1 MTRTQLC
8 SALNK
13 RLCYHL
19 ALPCLFFQGVPA
31 QSRRAVLTHASLIPK
46 HTPTSRGR
54 RVIVVGGTSL
64 LSTQMQRARGARG
77 LELRDVLP
85 GRPHAHRVL
94 SWGGPHQCSTLAPSA
109 A

>member
-13 RLCYHL
+13 RFCYRL

-94 SWGGPHQCSTLAPSA
+94 SLGPHQCSTLAPSA